1 MGQKGKRGILALIL
15 VMSAA
20 AVGILAGLVYFL
32 RTNPADT
39 AAPAGKAHAA
49 ASGGAETY
57 SGAVSPVGE
66 TAYSAEWEAE
76 EELSAK
82 SDASVQYEAVFEM
95 DEAKWAFIVF
105 SVAREVRP
113 VLDEAIAERKAGEAQ
128 AEASG
133 EAQGEPA
140 QTEASGEAQ
149 ADPARTEA
157 AAAPGE
163 AATEAVPAE
172 AAAGAAEAE
181 QGFDCAAQLLRS
193 RTDGTFWEECPA
205 RDVELL
211 TPNEYSRPQTAIDTV
226 NNIVIHY
233 VGNPGSSAMDNRNYF
248 ESLKDSR
255 ERSASSHFVIGL
267 EGEIVQCIPLS
278 EVAYATKWRNS
289 DTISIEC
296 CHPDADGKFNEY
308 TYGSLVRLSAFLCM
322 QFHID
327 PQGILRHYDVTE
339 KLCPLYYVEH
349 PDAWQQL
356 KDDIEAKLYEMQ
368 GN

>member
-82 SDASVQYEAVFEM
+82 SDAAVQYEAVFEM
-95 DEAKWAFIVF
+95 DEAKRAFIVF

-128 AEASG
+128 AEPSQA
-133 EAQGEPA
+133 A
-140 QTEASGEAQ
+140 ASGEAQ

-163 AATEAVPAE
+163 TAPEPVPAEPAE
-172 AAAGAAEAE
+172 AAQAEP
-181 QGFDCAAQLLRS
+181 GFDCAAQLLRS
-193 RTDGTFWEECPA
+193 RMDGTFWEECPA